1 MGALEIRNKKLR
13 CSQCLDIRRLLI
25 VPGYPDPKIE
35 IMCHC
40 NKSVESF
47 LDYCSELKKIQNF
60 KLICS
65 KCGKEEIKHPRFCYE
80 CMAVYCSKCCNSH
93 TPRITGNEES
103 NKSSSITGH
112 KTIHVEKLDFYCI
125 NHQTENYMAYC
136 QQCLMN
142 ICNQCLKEGTH
153 KFHSVELYSVI
164 QLDKKSK
171 ENVKKGIKKIEKK
184 IEKNNNLIKKFIKK
198 NKKCEGIKEIEE
210 EFKVIS
216 EENDNIL
223 DLISKCYELYDHSKV
238 KNYSIIYNLIKNSKF
253 NLKTLKFEK
262 KETTEEKIEHL
273 SKYLKKDFYV
283 LYKRSKTNVEE
294 FEVDNDE
301 NNQEEEE
308 EDDDEY
314 NNPMS
319 TMRSSSFHKSSIKM
333 SNEILDKKEEEQ
345 TNNIN
350 VINAEDENDVKRIET
365 APKTVFTAE
374 QQVNAQNIA
383 RPNNNIASQPPKN
396 EIKKIKMPDI
406 FNPQAQ
412 KRPSAIIAPP
422 PKKLKMPLMF
432 EKKEEDNKP
441 KERAA
446 IIKTGASGGLG
457 NKKDFLSQMLN
468 KQGMAGKPKGAA
480 VPPESVQPE
489 EEKIEIIHE
498 SNEAGTTEEV
508 LNKVAVTNTKKKKPR
523 RAKFVIEGEENQEP
537 VKKEETKP
545 PEPSTSQVP
554 DNNNVQDSNAQVP
567 QEQTVAPEIKEENKE
582 NEVQEEHQEQQQNEN
597 EINS

>member
-1 MGALEIRNKKLR
+1 
-13 CSQCLDIRRLLI
+13 
-25 VPGYPDPKIE
+25 
-35 IMCHC
+35 
-40 NKSVESF
+40 
-47 LDYCSELKKIQNF
+47 
-60 KLICS
+60 
-65 KCGKEEIKHPRFCYE
+65 
-80 CMAVYCSKCCNSH
+80 
-93 TPRITGNEES
+93 
-103 NKSSSITGH
+103 
-112 KTIHVEKLDFYCI
+112 
-125 NHQTENYMAYC
+125 
-136 QQCLMN
+136 MN

-171 ENVKKGIKKIEKK
+171 DLVKKDIKKIEKK

-223 DLISKCYELYDHSKV
+223 ELISKCYELYEHSKV

-262 KETTEEKIEHL
+262 KETIEEKIEHL

-301 NNQEEEE
+301 NQEEEE

-314 NNPMS
+314 NAPS
-319 TMRSSSFHKSSIKM
+319 QFRSSSFHKSSIKM
-333 SNEILDKKEEEQ
+333 SNEVLDQKEEEQ

-350 VINAEDENDVKRIET
+350 VINENDENDIKRIET
-365 APKTVFTAE
+365 APQTVLNPE
-374 QQVNAQNIA
+374 QEVNAQIIA
-383 RPNNNIASQPPKN
+383 RQNNNNIPSQPPKK
-396 EIKKIKMPDI
+396 EMKKIKMPDI

-412 KRPSAIIAPP
+412 KRPSAAMIPP

-480 VPPESVQPE
+480 PTEIAQPE

-498 SNEAGTTEEV
+498 SNEAGTTEQV
-508 LNKVAVTNTKKKKPR
+508 LNKVAVTNTKKKKPKK
-523 RAKFVIEGEENQEP
+523 AKFVIEGEENQDPIKQEEP
-537 VKKEETKP
+537 K

-554 DNNNVQDSNAQVP
+554 DNNNIQDVTTQVP
-567 QEQTVAPEIKEENKE
+567 QEQTIVSEIKEENKGQQ
-582 NEVQEEHQEQQQNEN
+582 VQEEHQEQQQIEN

>member
-13 CSQCLDIRRLLI
+13 CAQCLEIRRLLI

-60 KLICS
+60 KLICK
-65 KCGKEEIKHPRFCYE
+65 KCNKEEIKHPRFCYE
-80 CMAVYCSKCCNSH
+80 CMAVYCSKCCNNH
-93 TPRITGNEES
+93 TPSNPGNKES
-103 NKSSSITGH
+103 NKSGSIVEH

-153 KFHSVELYSVI
+153 KFHSVELYSVL

-171 ENVKKGIKKIEKK
+171 DVVKKGIKKIEKK

-223 DLISKCYELYDHSKV
+223 DLVSKSYELYDHSKV

-253 NLKTLKFEK
+253 NLKLLKFEK
-262 KETTEEKIEHL
+262 KETTEEKIEHI

-301 NNQEEEE
+301 NQEEEE
-308 EDDDEY
+308 EDDEEY
-314 NNPMS
+314 IAPS
-319 TMRSSSFHKSSIKM
+319 TFRSSSFHKSSIKM
-333 SNEILDKKEEEQ
+333 SNEVLDKKEEEQ

-350 VINAEDENDVKRIET
+350 TIKENDENDVKRIET
-365 APKTVFTAE
+365 APENVLNPET
-374 QQVNAQNIA
+374 NAQNIA
-383 RPNNNIASQPPKN
+383 RPNNNIISQPPQK
-396 EIKKIKMPDI
+396 EMKKIKMPDI
-406 FNPQAQ
+406 FNPHAQ
-412 KRPSAIIAPP
+412 KRPSAAINPP
-422 PKKLKMPLMF
+422 PKKLIMPSMF
-432 EKKEEDNKP
+432 NKKEEDNKP

-446 IIKTGASGGLG
+446 IINTGASGGLG

-480 VPPESVQPE
+480 PAPTETAQPE

-498 SNEAGTTEEV
+498 SNEAGTTEQV

-537 VKKEETKP
+537 KKEEDTK

-554 DNNNVQDSNAQVP
+554 DNNNNIQDVSTQVP
-567 QEQTVAPEIKEENKE
+567 QQETIVSEIKEENKE
-582 NEVQEEHQEQQQNEN
+582 QKVQEEHQEQQKIEN
-597 EINS
+597 EIIS

>member
-1 MGALEIRNKKLR
+1 
-13 CSQCLDIRRLLI
+13 
-25 VPGYPDPKIE
+25 
-35 IMCHC
+35 MCHC

-47 LDYCSELKKIQNF
+47 LEYCSELKKIQNF

-80 CMAVYCSKCCNSH
+80 CMAVFCSKCCNSH
-93 TPRITGNEES
+93 TPRITENEES
-103 NKSSSITGH
+103 NKNASLVGH

-171 ENVKKGIKKIEKK
+171 DLVKKDIKKIEKK

-223 DLISKCYELYDHSKV
+223 ELISKCYELYEHSKV

-262 KETTEEKIEHL
+262 KETIEEKIEHL

-301 NNQEEEE
+301 NQEEEE

-314 NNPMS
+314 NAPS
-319 TMRSSSFHKSSIKM
+319 QFRSSSFHKSSIKM
-333 SNEILDKKEEEQ
+333 SNEVLDQKEEEQ

-350 VINAEDENDVKRIET
+350 VINENDENDIKRIET
-365 APKTVFTAE
+365 APQTVLNPE
-374 QQVNAQNIA
+374 QEVNAQIIA
-383 RPNNNIASQPPKN
+383 RQNNNNIPSQPPKK
-396 EIKKIKMPDI
+396 EMKKIKMPDI

-412 KRPSAIIAPP
+412 KRPSAAMIPP

-480 VPPESVQPE
+480 PTEIAQPE

-498 SNEAGTTEEV
+498 SNEAGTTEQV
-508 LNKVAVTNTKKKKPR
+508 LNKVAVTNTKKKKPKK
-523 RAKFVIEGEENQEP
+523 AKFVIEGEENQDPIKQEEP
-537 VKKEETKP
+537 K

-554 DNNNVQDSNAQVP
+554 DNNNIQDVTTQVP
-567 QEQTVAPEIKEENKE
+567 QEQTIVSEIKEENKGQQ
-582 NEVQEEHQEQQQNEN
+582 VQEEHQEQQQIEN

>member
-1 MGALEIRNKKLR
+1 
-13 CSQCLDIRRLLI
+13 
-25 VPGYPDPKIE
+25 
-35 IMCHC
+35 
-40 NKSVESF
+40 
-47 LDYCSELKKIQNF
+47 
-60 KLICS
+60 
-65 KCGKEEIKHPRFCYE
+65 
-80 CMAVYCSKCCNSH
+80 
-93 TPRITGNEES
+93 
-103 NKSSSITGH
+103 
-112 KTIHVEKLDFYCI
+112 
-125 NHQTENYMAYC
+125 
-136 QQCLMN
+136 
-142 ICNQCLKEGTH
+142 
-153 KFHSVELYSVI
+153 
-164 QLDKKSK
+164 
-171 ENVKKGIKKIEKK
+171 
-184 IEKNNNLIKKFIKK
+184 
-198 NKKCEGIKEIEE
+198 
-210 EFKVIS
+210 
-216 EENDNIL
+216 
-223 DLISKCYELYDHSKV
+223 
-238 KNYSIIYNLIKNSKF
+238 
-253 NLKTLKFEK
+253 
-262 KETTEEKIEHL
+262 
-273 SKYLKKDFYV
+273 
-283 LYKRSKTNVEE
+283 
-294 FEVDNDE
+294 
-301 NNQEEEE
+301 
-308 EDDDEY
+308 
-314 NNPMS
+314 
-319 TMRSSSFHKSSIKM
+319 M
-333 SNEILDKKEEEQ
+333 SNEVLDQKEEEQ